1 MKGDFTRDTFDPLKH
16 FSRVLMQQGR
26 VTLDADWNEQAD
38 ITAHRTETE
47 ARDVIGLCGAPK
59 HNPGF
64 KISNGSG
71 GDFTIGAGRFYV
83 DGILCQNNA
92 AVSFTNQS
100 DLPGT
105 TSIKDSGSYL
115 VYLDVWQRHLTALDD
130 PEIREVALG
139 GPDTATRTKTVWQV
153 KTLRIGDIGT
163 AVTCAD
169 DLASWNELIAP
180 STGQLS
186 ARTRPDRESDKPSI
200 LPLAAGYRGS
210 ENHLY
215 RVEIHEAG
223 ELGDGSSA
231 PTFKWSRDNASFVA
245 AVQSIGNGK
254 IKLRTGRHDTPLGF
268 GLGKWIEITDD
279 RHDLLAL
286 PGTLARIAKVEDLVL
301 TVDTANAIPPGEL
314 GDVDLAL
321 HGKVRRWDSR
331 GLQDVSVPAGNDHFL
346 SLEDGVEVKFEN
358 GTYRTGDYWM
368 IPARTA
374 TGNVEWP
381 HDTAVPPNPVSRLPH
396 GIVHHFCR
404 LAIIE
409 FSNGNVTVMEDCCR
423 QFSPLTELQQSSGY
437 CTNTVWPTEGADK
450 KYFGKYR
457 GSVIDNIDPLQMGRL
472 MVQVPAISGLTSTW
486 AMPCFPVTGKQ
497 MGLWVLPL
505 VGSAVWVEF
514 EQGNPDYPIWTGCF
528 PGSATDLPVLAL
540 AGNPASPSIVLQT
553 GLQNTVMI
561 SDMPGP
567 TGGILLKTT
576 TGAMIS
582 INENGITISNG
593 KGAVIAMNGPEV
605 NINAGALSII

>member
-1 MKGDFTRDTFDPLKH
+1 MKGDFTRNTFDPLKH

-26 VTLDADWNEQAD
+26 VALDADWNEQAD

-47 ARDVIGLCGAPK
+47 ARDVIGLCGAPM

-71 GDFTIGAGRFYV
+71 GDFTIGAGRVYV
-83 DGILCQNNA
+83 DGILCQNDEEVA
-92 AVSFTNQS
+92 FTNQS

-105 TSIKDSGSYL
+105 TSIKDSGRCL

-130 PEIREVALG
+130 AEIREVALG
-139 GPDTATRTKTVWQV
+139 GPDTATRTKIIWQV
-153 KTLRIGDIGT
+153 KILRIGDVGT
-163 AVTCAD
+163 AVTCPA

-180 STGQLS
+180 STGRLS
-186 ARTRPDRESDKPSI
+186 ARARPDEESGKPRI
-200 LPLAAGYRGS
+200 VPPGAGYRRV
-210 ENHLY
+210 ENCLY
-215 RVEIHEAG
+215 RIEIHNAG
-223 ELGDGSSA
+223 QLGGDGSA
-231 PTFKWSRDNASFVA
+231 PTFKWSRDNASIVA

-254 IKLRTGRHDTPLGF
+254 IKLRTGRHDAALRF
-268 GLGKWIEITDD
+268 GPGQWIEITDD

-286 PGTLARIAKVEDLVL
+286 PGTLVRVTKVEDLVL
-301 TVDTANAIPPGEL
+301 TVDTANAIPPGAPSN
-314 GDVDLAL
+314 VDLAL
-321 HGKVRRWDSR
+321 HAKVRRWDSP
-331 GLQDVSVPAGNDHFL
+331 GLPDVSVPAGNDHFL
-346 SLEDGVEVKFEN
+346 PLEDGVEVKFEN

-368 IPARTA
+368 IPAREA

-381 HDTAVPPNPVSRLPH
+381 QDTALPPNPVSRLPH

-409 FSNGNVTVMEDCCR
+409 FNDGSVAVTEDCR
-423 QFSPLTELQQSSGY
+423 PQFSPLTELQQSSS
-437 CTNTVWPTEGADK
+437 CTNTVGRTEGADK

-457 GSVIDNIDPLQMGRL
+457 GSVIDNIDPMQVGRL
-472 MVQVPAISGLTSTW
+472 TVQVPAISGLTPTW

-553 GLQNTVMI
+553 GLQNTLMI

-582 INENGITISNG
+582 INETGITISNG